1 MRGTPLP
8 PQETDNLIDSFAAI
22 VSKDDLCTQL
32 TYCGTVFRAQRS
44 VRNEEEEEEKV
55 C

>member
-1 MRGTPLP
+1 MRGTLLP

-22 VSKDDLCTQL
+22 VSKDDLYTQL
-32 TYCGTVFRAQRS
+32 TYCGTDFGAQRS
-44 VRNEEEEEEKV
+44 VRNEEEEEKV